1 MMTKGGCGVK
11 KVKPKGQGR
20 GIMVSDFIDE
30 HNGYL
35 ALTDAE
41 YEQGKQTYPDLQ
53 QQARKLLKYGAEFE
67 SYWNSDKF
75 LEQVEAAIKI
85 AKVKYASDQFNVLWF
100 FDHSSGAYCICR
112 GCAKCKPHECEAGR

>member
-1 MMTKGGCGVK
+1 MWGEKGK
-11 KVKPKGQGR
+11 IILKPKGQGR

-41 YEQGKQTYPDLQ
+41 YEQGKQTCPDLQ

-67 SYWNSDKF
+67 GY
-75 LEQVEAAIKI
+75 
-85 AKVKYASDQFNVLWF
+85 
-100 FDHSSGAYCICR
+100 
-112 GCAKCKPHECEAGR
+112 